1 VARLALDHGAVIKVH
16 VYPAIRPMA
25 ARALAVIM
33 ARRCLTTVTS
43 GTIRKAGMVEP
54 RLAPSLRSVT
64 VRALAAIVVRL
75 SMAAHTIGEPR
86 MAERN
91 QPPALTTVTIS
102 ARTGIVLRRQNIP
115 MTIITVLKAS
125 MVERGLFPIV
135 RAMAVGTLPWI
146 MPDFGR
152 MACLAIRQAGMI
164 KGHGCP
170 IKSAVAVG
178 ALPVIVLLWQV
189 PCPVAVLAVA
199 ELGVVKGYVLP
210 FVGVAMAVR
219 AGAWIFVRI

>member
-1 VARLALDHGAVIKVH
+1 
-16 VYPAIRPMA
+16 MA
-25 ARALAVIM
+25 ARALAAIM
-33 ARRCLTTVTS
+33 ARRGITTVTPD
-43 GTIRKAGMVEP
+43 TIRKTGMVEP
-54 RLAPSLRSVT
+54 SLVPILRIVT
-64 VRALAAIVVRL
+64 TGALAAIVIRL
-75 SMAAHTIGEPR
+75 SMTAHTIGQPQ

-91 QPPALTTVTIS
+91 QPPILTTVTIS
-102 ARTGIVLRRQNIP
+102 ARTGIVLGRQD
-115 MTIITVLKAS
+115 ITVTINTALKAS
-125 MVERGLFPIV
+125 MVEPGLFPIV
-135 RAMAVGTLPWI
+135 CAMAVGTLPWI

-152 MACLAIRQAGMI
+152 MACLAICQAGMI

-189 PCPVAVLAVA
+189 PCPVAGLAIA